1 MEKLINEFFS
11 GHSLR
16 AYQLFGAH
24 FINDE
29 KVGVRFT
36 VYAPNVKNV
45 QIVGDFNQW
54 NGDYHY
60 LKEIDGRG
68 VWQIYVPDLKV
79 WTLYKYRIETFSGT
93 WIEKSDPFGFFHELR
108 PKTSSI
114 VVDLSIFNWTDTKW
128 LDKRSKNFDLPLNIY
143 EVHLGSWRKEAGRWQ
158 ELDDWLQQLIPYVK
172 ANGFT
177 HIELLPLTE
186 HPFDGSWGYQTTG
199 YYALTSRY
207 GTPDEMMSFI
217 NACHNEDIG
226 IILDV
231 VPAHFVKDSHGLAN
245 FTGEALYEPDSPSD
259 ANNQWGTLNFDFSKE
274 TVRSFLMS
282 SFAYWL
288 DYYHIDGLRFDAVAN
303 LIYWGGNKNRGVNQ
317 AALDFIKRKNYNLN
331 QQFPTVMLI
340 AEDSSDFQKVTVKT
354 EDGGLGYDYKWDL
367 GWMND
372 TLRYYQLDPLYRK
385 DNHNLITFS
394 MYYFYSEN
402 FLLPFSHDEVVHM
415 KGSLINKLWGNYQ
428 AKFSQL
434 RNLMGYMFAHPGK
447 KLNFMGNEIANFEEW
462 DEEKSVQ
469 FDLLRYPIHQAYLR
483 YFKDLSQI
491 YRHHPS
497 LFAGDFDPTSFRW
510 IDADNADQSIFSFVR
525 EVDDELLVCILNMT
539 PTSYENYEIGVPYL
553 GQYQEILNSE
563 KDIYH
568 GCNMANFQPLEAKTG
583 WRHNLPYYLTIG
595 IAPFACIYFL
605 LKKTEIVEA

>member
-45 QIVGDFNQW
+45 QVVGDFNDW

-60 LKEIDGRG
+60 LKEIDERG
-68 VWQIYVPDLKV
+68 IWQIFVPGLKV
-79 WTLYKYRIETFSGT
+79 WTLYKYRIETFNDT
-93 WIEKSDPFGFFHELR
+93 WIEKSDPYGFFHELR

-114 VVDLSIFNWTDTKW
+114 VVDLSSFSWTDTKW
-128 LDKRSKNFDLPLNIY
+128 LKERSKNFDLPLNIY

-217 NACHNEDIG
+217 NACHNAGIG

-245 FTGEALYEPDSPSD
+245 FTGESLYEPENFSD

-282 SFAYWL
+282 SFAFWL
-288 DYYHIDGLRFDAVAN
+288 YYYHIDGLRFDAVAN
-303 LIYWGGNKNRGVNQ
+303 LIYWGGNKNRGENQ

-372 TLRYYQLDPLYRK
+372 TLRYYQLDPLFRK

-491 YRHHPS
+491 YRHHSS
-497 LFAGDFDPTSFRW
+497 LYERDYNSASFRW

-525 EVDDELLVCILNMT
+525 EANDELLVCILNMT

-568 GCNMANFQPLEAKTG
+568 GCNMTNFQPLESKTG
-583 WRHNLPYYLTIG
+583 WRHNLPYYLTIR

-605 LKKTEIVEA
+605 LEKSEIVEE